1 MKKTT
6 LTKKHHGR
14 YLPWAVGSA
23 AFLGLTGTL
32 WALSEVLENDSDG
45 DGWIDTEEIIAGT
58 DPADETD
65 PWDSDGDGIA
75 DYLEFLDGTDPLD
88 PNDPPHTHG
97 RSFAYSVAATAS
109 ETDPTLL
116 PVISV
121 SLPSPTWAS
130 QKNMWHNTAWF
141 GERLNYVF
149 YTPAADS
156 KWQAFAGTEIEYWS
170 PGYYDLLARNGSKGI
185 VIMPDGLIAKDY
197 KLKWKHM
204 KRPDGG
210 EPAYSVVVKI
220 GDEVIASQNFSAPE
234 CEKTGGG
241 REISMSFALPAEN
254 PKDLKIVFMPSGS
267 GTSGPLVG
275 SIALEQKP
283 DPEFE
288 IVPVVEE
295 GIIEGPYEISR
306 TTITLS
312 GTVGDDF
319 SKNFTFSKGDGLE
332 IPDGN
337 LIELSVTAD
346 DSASVSIG
354 GTELSVTANGSTQS
368 AQTQWRSELGDRL
381 PLTLSYSNVGATYN
395 LSIVI
400 TVKKSLRTLR
410 IDPQALT
417 AYQEEWALTI
427 NDDDERKTY
436 KKACLV
442 NRSIFGSGEYADIRI
457 IRKSDYSKLPW
468 EGSEDV
474 RLGENIV
481 LSQGKRAQEM
491 TIRIVNV
498 KDETS
503 VIEVSFPDGE
513 ILSKN
518 LFLKVPESE
527 FAKEISEDEYLD
539 LDKGKLTPID
549 YKGKKYR
556 DGHYYLI
563 QVYPINVSFKGVYH
577 WEDEYPEEVSGI
589 FSGRGINIEHTP
601 AKPCQLNEMNCCSD
615 KAFFAADFN
624 EKAFNSYMMKQ
635 ENILGQLIW
644 RCPVR
649 WNINNPGTA
658 GENLL
663 LPATGSLPTRIQTTT
678 LRKNEEG
685 DDAVLT
691 VEKLFSRQ
699 GEE

>member
-1 MKKTT
+1 
-6 LTKKHHGR
+6 L
-14 YLPWAVGSA
+14 
-23 AFLGLTGTL
+23 
-32 WALSEVLENDSDG
+32 
-45 DGWIDTEEIIAGT
+45 
-58 DPADETD
+58 
-65 PWDSDGDGIA
+65 
-75 DYLEFLDGTDPLD
+75 
-88 PNDPPHTHG
+88 
-97 RSFAYSVAATAS
+97 
-109 ETDPTLL
+109 
-116 PVISV
+116 
-121 SLPSPTWAS
+121 
-130 QKNMWHNTAWF
+130 
-141 GERLNYVF
+141 
-149 YTPAADS
+149 
-156 KWQAFAGTEIEYWS
+156 EYWNV
-170 PGYYDLLARNGSKGI
+170 GYYDLLARNNCKGLAI
-185 VIMPDGLIAKDY
+185 TLNAPPAREYALC
-197 KLKWKHM
+197 WKHM

-210 EPAYSVVVKI
+210 ETAYTVSVKI
-220 GDEVIASQNFSAPE
+220 GEEVLVSQSFTAPE
-234 CEKTGGG
+234 RSQAEGG
-241 REISMSFALPAEN
+241 EDVSLNFTLPQDSLDN
-254 PKDLKIVFMPSGS
+254 VTIVFMPTGTS
-267 GTSGPLVG
+267 TSGPLVG
-275 SIALEQKP
+275 SIELVQKP
-283 DPEFE
+283 DPELE

-319 SKNFTFSKGDGLE
+319 SKNFTLSKEDGLE
-332 IPDGN
+332 ISDGN